1 MTAVGPE
8 RVIVPFAGD
17 GAGEGPLSWGQAENW
32 WAIVRQGGWLPLGG
46 IRPLDPGTTVEDIA
60 GELAYLMGRYP
71 SMRTRLRFDEVPRP
85 TQVVAVR
92 GEITLE
98 VYDAGERDPDGV
110 AQEVH
115 DRYRDADLDFTVEWP
130 VRMAVVRGPGGLT
143 HQVVLVS
150 HFVTDAAG
158 AMVMMAE
165 VTVLEPAPATGLQP
179 LDQAAWQHS
188 PAGRR
193 HNDAA
198 LRYWQGILRA
208 AAPRRFPEPAVRTRP
223 RYWQGEFTSPAL
235 RNALRTIVGRT
246 GVDSTTVLLAL
257 YAASLARVGGT
268 EPVVIRPMVSNRFRA
283 GLAGVVC
290 TLCQAGLLMVEVG
303 DGPFDDL
310 LERTRRLALSAYK
323 YAYFDPVDM
332 GALRERVGHERG
344 AGIELGCFF
353 NDRRGPDRERALAAA
368 ATDPAGAGMRWLSTR
383 DAPAVEPLFVH
394 VDDVPDTV
402 RITIQLD
409 ADTLAPADGEALL
422 RGMESIAVEAALRE
436 PSAAGG

>member
-1 MTAVGPE
+1 MAAVEPE
-8 RVIVPFAGD
+8 RFVVRFAGG

-32 WAIVRQGGWLPLGG
+32 SAIVKQGWLPLGG

-60 GELAYLMGRYP
+60 GELAYLMSRYP
-71 SMRTRLRFDEVPRP
+71 SMRTRLRLDDIQRP
-85 TQVVAVR
+85 TQVVAGS

-98 VYDAGERDPDGV
+98 VYEVGDRDPDDV
-110 AQEVH
+110 AQDVH
-115 DRYRDADLDFTVEWP
+115 DRYRDTELDFTAEWP
-130 VRMAVVRGPGGLT
+130 VRMAVIRGRGGLT

-165 VTVLEPAPATGLQP
+165 VAVLEAAPPTGQQP
-179 LDQAAWQHS
+179 LDQAAWQRS
-188 PAGRR
+188 PVGRR

-208 AAPRRFPEPAVRTRP
+208 AAPRRFADPAVRTRP

-235 RNALRTIVGRT
+235 RDALRTVVRRT

-257 YAASLARVGGT
+257 YAASLARVSGV
-268 EPVVIRPMVSNRFRA
+268 EPVVIRPMVSNRFRT

-290 TLCQAGLLMVEVG
+290 TLCQAGLLMIEVG
-303 DGPFDDL
+303 DASVDEL
-310 LERTRRLALSAYK
+310 LQRIRRSALPAYK
-323 YAYFDPVDM
+323 YAYFDPIGM
-332 GALRERVGHERG
+332 TALRARVARERG
-344 AGIELGCFF
+344 VDIELGCYF
-353 NDRRGPDRERALAAA
+353 NDRRGPDREQALAAGP
-368 ATDPAGAGMRWLSTR
+368 TVHDGAGMRWLSTK
-383 DAPAVEPLFVH
+383 DEPAVEPLFVH
-394 VDDVPDTV
+394 VDDAPDTM

-409 ADTLAPADGEALL
+409 ADYLAPADGEAVL
-422 RGMESIAVEAALRE
+422 RGMESLAVDAALRE